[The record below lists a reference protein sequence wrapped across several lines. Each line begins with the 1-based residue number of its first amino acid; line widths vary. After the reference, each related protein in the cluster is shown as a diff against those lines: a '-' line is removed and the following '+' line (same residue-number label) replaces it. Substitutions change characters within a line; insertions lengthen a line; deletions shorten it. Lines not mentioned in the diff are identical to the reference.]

1 MRRIKSGFT
10 LIELLVV
17 IAIIGILAAILLPAL
32 SRARE
37 AAQRAYCQN
46 NLKQW
51 GTVFKMYSGE
61 NKGKFPP
68 QKNYYNPKDEFRAD
82 RTRFFLAMAG
92 VYPEYLTDLKLTI
105 CPSQV
110 EAAEVEQYFNCPGP
124 NAPAS
129 VNQWCTPFGWPGY
142 GGVEPGAIGNNSL
155 QGYYYLAWMME
166 NDHVYLSVVFGL
178 PLLRTGIPTDRW
190 NYNAS
195 QYMWTDG
202 NMPMDATVQAT
213 VQTNIDDA
221 IAATGVVFPKVIDAQ
236 GNGGGTVI
244 QRLKEGIERF
254 AITDINNPAGAA
266 VAQSRVAVLW
276 DRIKGGANE
285 NRRHKDRFNHLPG
298 GSNALFMDGHVE
310 FRKYP
315 TNDFPGSV
323 AHATFGT
330 AD

>member
-1 MRRIKSGFT
+1 MRTRGFT

-37 AAQRAYCQN
+37 AANRAYCQN

-51 GTVFKMYSGE
+51 GTVLKMYSGE

-68 QKNYYNPKDEFRAD
+68 QKNYFNPVDEFRAN
-82 RTRFFLAMAG
+82 RTRFFMAMAG
-92 VYPEYLTDLKLTI
+92 VYPEYLTDLNVLV
-105 CPSQV
+105 CPSAV
-110 EAAEVEQYFNCPGP
+110 NAAEVQEYFNCPGP
-124 NAPAS
+124 DPTEP
-129 VNQWCTPFGWPGY
+129 NQWCTPPGWPGY
-142 GGVEPGAIGNNSL
+142 GGVEPGAIGNDSL

-166 NDHVYLSVVFGL
+166 NDHVFVSTVFGL
-178 PLLRTGIPTDRW
+178 PLLRTNIPGDRW

-195 QYMWTDG
+195 QYAWTDG
-202 NMPMDATVQAT
+202 NMNMDANVQAT
-213 VQTNIDDA
+213 IQPQIDAA
-221 IAATGVVFPKVIDAQ
+221 IAATGVAFPKVIDAQ
-236 GNGGGTVI
+236 GNGGGTTI

-298 GSNALFMDGHVE
+298 GANALFMDGHVE
-310 FRKYP
+310 WRRYP
-315 TNDFPGSV
+315 TSDFPASV
-323 AHATFGT
+323 AHTTFGSQ
-330 AD
+330 D